1 LLSFLTIKKSLYQRV
16 VKVTN
21 NKYTLFQ
28 SKLQKLESSLEL
40 QNYLLNLGNSKYLVK
55 NSAEKCKKLSSD
67 DKK

>member
-1 LLSFLTIKKSLYQRV
+1 LLSFLTIKSLYQRV

-21 NKYTLFQ
+21 NKYIIPIKIT
-28 SKLQKLESSLEL
+28 KLESSLEL